1 MPVGKHGFTSDIAAS
16 VRARWAVNEPLF
28 LLALAPP
35 TTSRGALSSRRPPA
49 TRGGAR
55 PFISPRVSPALE
67 QERDF
72 GGNSELS
79 DFALFHDRFELLHV
93 NGLDV
98 AQRFGSPGDRLTRRV
113 LPALS

>member
-1 MPVGKHGFTSDIAAS
+1 MPVGKHASDIAAS
-16 VRARWAVNEPLF
+16 VRARWAPTSPF
-28 LLALAPP
+28 SPRPLAPP
-35 TTSRGALSSRRPPA
+35 TPSRGALSSRRPPA
-49 TRGGAR
+49 TQGGAR

-79 DFALFHDRFELLHV
+79 DFALFHDRFELLDV

-98 AQRFGSPGDRLTRRV
+98 PQGF
-113 LPALS
+113 